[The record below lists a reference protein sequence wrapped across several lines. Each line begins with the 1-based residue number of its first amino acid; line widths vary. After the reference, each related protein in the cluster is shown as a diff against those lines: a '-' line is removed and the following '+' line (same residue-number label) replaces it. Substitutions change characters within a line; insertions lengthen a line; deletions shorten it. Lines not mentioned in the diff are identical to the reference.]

1 MSNDDAIKWL
11 KNYTESL
18 KRRLTHL
25 DKRVEDYDS
34 ERKEILYEIKEND
47 NLIRQLE
54 AQ

>member
-1 MSNDDAIKWL
+1 MSNDYAIKWL

-18 KRRLTHL
+18 KKRLIHL

-54 AQ
+54 AR